1 MSSNLFM
8 FCFSASL
15 FWLSSLPVL
24 GNDGQSATAKRG
36 MVATVNPL
44 ATDAAVKVLRNGGN
58 AVDAAVAAGLTLG
71 VVDNFNSG
79 IGGGCF
85 ILIRKSDGEIL
96 AIDGRETAPAAAHR
110 DMFLKNGKPD
120 TRLSQLGPLASGV
133 PGALAAYQMALRK
146 GGRKTLAELLRPAA
160 SIAENGFPVDR
171 VYAGALR
178 SKAEQLRLFPASRE
192 TLLKPDGQPYQVG
205 EILKQKDLAATYRA
219 IAEKG
224 TDWFY
229 QGPFARK
236 TAAWMKANGGLL
248 TAGDF
253 ANYRAILRE
262 PVRSR
267 FRGYQILGFPPPSSG
282 GVHVAQ
288 ILNIL
293 EHFKPLKEY
302 DSATRVHLVIE
313 AMKLAFADRAH
324 WLGDSDFARVPR
336 GLISPA
342 YARELAAR
350 IDLTRSSPVESHGQP
365 PATDGLFSR
374 KHTTHIAAADADG
387 NWVAITQT
395 INTTFGSKVVIPGTG
410 VVMNNEMDDF
420 AVAPGVAN
428 AFGLVGAEANSVAPG
443 KRPLSSMSPT
453 IVLKGGRPVMTV
465 GAAGGPKIITQSL
478 LAVIRF
484 IELEQ
489 SLGEAVGGSRY
500 HHQWSP
506 DRVLLES
513 SVPEAIEQ
521 ALQDMGHRTVRSR
534 SVGVTQAIALDG
546 EGNFIGVHDP
556 RVPGKA
562 AGY

>member
-8 FCFSASL
+8 FCFSACL

-96 AIDGRETAPAAAHR
+96 AIDGRETAPASAHR

-160 SIAENGFPVDR
+160 GIAENGFPVDR

-229 QGPFARK
+229 QGP
-236 TAAWMKANGGLL
+236 
-248 TAGDF
+248 
-253 ANYRAILRE
+253 
-262 PVRSR
+262 
-267 FRGYQILGFPPPSSG
+267 
-282 GVHVAQ
+282 
-288 ILNIL
+288 
-293 EHFKPLKEY
+293 
-302 DSATRVHLVIE
+302 
-313 AMKLAFADRAH
+313 
-324 WLGDSDFARVPR
+324 
-336 GLISPA
+336 
-342 YARELAAR
+342 
-350 IDLTRSSPVESHGQP
+350 
-365 PATDGLFSR
+365 
-374 KHTTHIAAADADG
+374 
-387 NWVAITQT
+387 
-395 INTTFGSKVVIPGTG
+395 
-410 VVMNNEMDDF
+410 
-420 AVAPGVAN
+420 
-428 AFGLVGAEANSVAPG
+428 
-443 KRPLSSMSPT
+443 
-453 IVLKGGRPVMTV
+453 
-465 GAAGGPKIITQSL
+465 
-478 LAVIRF
+478 
-484 IELEQ
+484 
-489 SLGEAVGGSRY
+489 
-500 HHQWSP
+500 
-506 DRVLLES
+506 
-513 SVPEAIEQ
+513 
-521 ALQDMGHRTVRSR
+521 
-534 SVGVTQAIALDG
+534 
-546 EGNFIGVHDP
+546 
-556 RVPGKA
+556 
-562 AGY
+562 